1 MALRLRSMGWSPAAR
16 TGSWPARQRGGLAS
30 PRRAPGQS
38 KEKKGRAG
46 GRILHHGIRLQKRAA
61 SGAPSKDNPGASA
74 LGPAVP
80 PRRRWQTPCL
90 ERQAMTTQPPT
101 IIYTLTDE
109 APRLATASFL
119 PIISRFPAP
128 EGLSVIAS

>member
-16 TGSWPARQRGGLAS
+16 TGAWQARQRGGL
-30 PRRAPGQS
+30 RRHGARLV
-38 KEKKGRAG
+38 KEKKGLVD

-80 PRRRWQTPCL
+80 QRRRWQIPCF
-90 ERQAMTTQPPT
+90 EKQAMTTQPPT

-119 PIISRFPAP
+119 PIIRSFTAPA
-128 EGLSVIAS
+128 GIRVI